1 MPVTSE
7 RTAPRNRMKR
17 VTETRE
23 TDWRWKR
30 EGIGGILH
38 VSHHFTLD
46 VLAERVDNSLNT
58 EGWIGARPCLVTTDT
73 RASVSTARPDT
84 SAGLIERSSLYILQT
99 APGET
104 LLTFT
109 RH

>member
-1 MPVTSE
+1 MKAKTTRRGQPTQTGHCGAENLYTGGVEMLVTSE
-7 RTAPRNRMKR
+7 GPAPRNPMKS

-23 TDWRWKR
+23 TDWSWKK

-58 EGWIGARPCLVTTDT
+58 EGWI
-73 RASVSTARPDT
+73 
-84 SAGLIERSSLYILQT
+84 
-99 APGET
+99 
-104 LLTFT
+104 
-109 RH
+109 